1 MLLDINSLNIVEPYP
16 PTTAS
21 LSSHQ
26 QEEGKM
32 RKLTICVVLVLVT
45 MLAMGLNACGKGAKK
60 SIKIGINA
68 PITGDIPKVGEGSKF
83 AAQMWLEDIEK
94 AGGLE
99 IGGKKYK
106 VELVIEDNE
115 SKAESAVKANTK
127 MITEDG
133 VLAIV
138 GPQASSQAIPAGD
151 VANNYQTPMISPWST
166 NPDTTKNRPYVFRGC
181 FLDPFQGPV
190 VANFVKEQ
198 FQFTKAA
205 VLFDVASDYPKG
217 LAEFFK
223 KSWEE
228 INGPGS
234 VVAYETFTTKD
245 TDFSSQLTTINNSGA
260 EFLFTPQYYNEVAL
274 IVKQAHELGWSK
286 PIVGSDS
293 WGSAETVELC
303 GDDCNG
309 LFFSTHYAAA
319 GATGATKAF
328 IDRYNQKHGYVPDD
342 VAALTWDSLRLV
354 QQAIQNTGTL
364 TGDIKKDRT
373 AVRDALAKIKDFK
386 GITGDMTFTED
397 GDPIKCAVI
406 VRISDKGEYEFF
418 KSVCP

>member
-1 MLLDINSLNIVEPYP
+1 
-16 PTTAS
+16 
-21 LSSHQ
+21 
-26 QEEGKM
+26 M
-32 RKLTICVVLVLVT
+32 RKLSIGLVLVLV
-45 MLAMGLNACGKGAKK
+45 AVIAVGLTSCSKK
-60 SIKIGINA
+60 REQIVKVGINA
-68 PITGDIPKVGEGSKF
+68 PITGDIPKVGEGSKY
-83 AAQMWLEDIEK
+83 AAQMWLADIEK
-94 AGGLE
+94 AGGLDV
-99 IGGKKYK
+99 GGTKYK

-138 GPQASSQAIPAGD
+138 GPQASSQAVPAGD

-166 NPDTTKNRPYVFRGC
+166 NPNTTKDRPYVFRGC

-190 VANFVKEQ
+190 VANFIKEK
-198 FQFTKAA
+198 FNYTKAG

-223 KSWEE
+223 KAWEG

-234 VVAYETFTTKD
+234 VVAYESFTTKD
-245 TDFSSQLTTINNSGA
+245 TDFSSQLTKIINSGA
-260 EFLFTPQYYNEVAL
+260 EFFFTPQYYNEVAL
-274 IVKQAHELGWSK
+274 IVKQAHELGWDK
-286 PIVGSDS
+286 PIIGSDS

-303 GDDCNG
+303 GKDCYG

-328 IDRYNQKHGYVPDD
+328 IDRYKAEFGYVPDD
-342 VAALTWDSLRLV
+342 VATLTWDSLRLI
-354 QQAIQNTGTL
+354 QQAIQNAGTL
-364 TGDIKKDRT
+364 TGDIKKDRQ

-386 GITGDMTFTED
+386 GITGDMTFTEE
-397 GDPIKCAVI
+397 GDPVKCAVI
-406 VRISDKGEYEFF
+406 VRISDKGEFEFH